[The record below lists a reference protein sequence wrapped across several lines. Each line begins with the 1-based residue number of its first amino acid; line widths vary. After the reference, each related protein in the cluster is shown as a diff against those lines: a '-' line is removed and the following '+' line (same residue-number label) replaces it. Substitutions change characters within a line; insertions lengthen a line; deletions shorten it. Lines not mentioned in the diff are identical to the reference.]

1 MYILFVITQKFKLNN
16 NQKVTIMKTKI
27 TLHFYAKSTKVN
39 ANGKLPIYVRL
50 TVNGQRLEFS
60 SKKFIEKTKWS
71 SELAKMK
78 GNTEE
83 ARSIN
88 SYLDMMRSKVL
99 SAEMELLHKEEELSI
114 ENFQSILLEK
124 NKNHRMLVP
133 VFQDHNN
140 KMKEL
145 IGKKY
150 APGTLQRF
158 EVTLNHIQN
167 FLQWK
172 YNVNDIRIDKVDHC
186 FITELEFYLRSV
198 KNCSNNTS
206 VKYVRNFRKIIKICL
221 NNDWLEKNPFSKYE
235 GKVIEVDKEFLTEE
249 EIQKIYTKKFPNA
262 RLELVKDIFIFCC
275 FTGLAYIDVQQLRK
289 DHLGIGID
297 GNKWIFKNR
306 QKTDTRSKIPLL
318 PIAEELIQKY
328 SDHPKC
334 LNEDRILP
342 VLSNQKMNS
351 YLKEIGD
358 VCGIQKEITFHM
370 ARHSFATSVTLTNGV
385 PIESVSKMLGHKS
398 LRTTQHYAK
407 IVDKRVSD
415 DMALLKQKLSMQNLQ
430 TKQA

>member
-1 MYILFVITQKFKLNN
+1 
-16 NQKVTIMKTKI
+16 MKTKI

-124 NKNHRMLVP
+124 NKNHRMLIP

-172 YNVNDIRIDKVDHC
+172 YNVTDIRIDKVDHC

-249 EIQKIYTKKFPNA
+249 EIQKIYTKKFINT

-334 LNEDRILP
+334 INEDRILP